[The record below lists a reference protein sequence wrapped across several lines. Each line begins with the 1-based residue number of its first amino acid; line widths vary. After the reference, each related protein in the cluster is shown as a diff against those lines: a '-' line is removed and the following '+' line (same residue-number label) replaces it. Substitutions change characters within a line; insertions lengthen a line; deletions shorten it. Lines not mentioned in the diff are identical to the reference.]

1 MSDIDVSKVVG
12 TSFEELTISE
22 MVQVQG
28 SGDVQAR
35 TSSACLYS
43 IAVTIKTSSVW
54 CAGASVGAVISI
66 VRC

>member
-1 MSDIDVSKVVG
+1 
-12 TSFEELTISE
+12 

-35 TSSACLYS
+35 TSPACLYS

-54 CAGASVGAVISI
+54 CAGASAGAVISI